1 MSFAQFLVFPRP
13 NIKKRFSRTFLME
26 FLDIRRRDVWTV
38 HGWLHLPWFGISA
51 SSVIYK
57 LREFSSNQPSLHL
70 LYFSTYSGIK
80 NSLPYPKHMLRA
92 HYISM
97 SLATVIWECS
107 LNQFSTSLFVSLFVN
122 REPQQIFMGE
132 NTEYRANLV
141 KARVNFPVTL
151 LHIYWV
157 CQYKLF
163 LISESWE
170 GLLNLQN
177 LHWNITG
184 VIINKFPTAILY
196 LVVLY

>member
-1 MSFAQFLVFPRP
+1 MAENKVENADMEGQWVFAWFWVFPRL
-13 NIKKRFSRTFLME
+13 NIKERFSRTFLME
-26 FLDIRRRDVWTV
+26 FLDIRRRDAWTAL
-38 HGWLHLPWFGISA
+38 GWLNLSCFGISA

-57 LREFSSNQPSLHL
+57 LREFSSKQPGLHL

-122 REPQQIFMGE
+122 REPQQIFMDE

-157 CQYKLF
+157 CQ
-163 LISESWE
+163 
-170 GLLNLQN
+170 
-177 LHWNITG
+177 
-184 VIINKFPTAILY
+184 
-196 LVVLY
+196 

>member
-1 MSFAQFLVFPRP
+1 MYEQFMGDFTYRDWASRQVQLFISFVNFPAT
-13 NIKKRFSRTFLME
+13 SL
-26 FLDIRRRDVWTV
+26 
-38 HGWLHLPWFGISA
+38 
-51 SSVIYK
+51 
-57 LREFSSNQPSLHL
+57 LRL

-122 REPQQIFMGE
+122 REPQQIYMGE
-132 NTEYRANLV
+132 NTEYWANLV

-157 CQYKLF
+157 CQ
-163 LISESWE
+163 
-170 GLLNLQN
+170 
-177 LHWNITG
+177 
-184 VIINKFPTAILY
+184 
-196 LVVLY
+196 